1 MDGIKI
7 NFMKNLKIE
16 LKWALIFMVTMLAWM
31 LLERLVGLHDRYIG
45 QQQYLTMLF
54 VVPAVYVYIEALRD
68 KKRVAYGGR
77 MTYWQGFK
85 SGVIISVI
93 IATCSPLTQWLISY
107 VISPSYFA
115 NVIDY
120 SVKTGYYKTVEEAQ
134 AYFNYRNYAIQ
145 SVVWALAMGV
155 VTTAV
160 VDAFVCR
167 RSRRIK
173 LK

>member
-1 MDGIKI
+1 
-7 NFMKNLKIE
+7 
-16 LKWALIFMVTMLAWM
+16 
-31 LLERLVGLHDRYIG
+31 
-45 QQQYLTMLF
+45 
-54 VVPAVYVYIEALRD
+54 
-68 KKRVAYGGR
+68 

-93 IATCSPLTQWLISY
+93 IAACSPLTQWLISY
-107 VISPSYFA
+107 VISPSYFD

-155 VTTAV
+155 ATTAV

>member
-1 MDGIKI
+1 MEGCLDGIKI
-7 NFMKNLKIE
+7 YFMKNLKVE
-16 LKWALIFMVTMLAWM
+16 LKWALIFMVTLLAWM
-31 LLERLVGLHDRYIG
+31 LLERIAGLHDRYIE

-54 VVPAVYVYIEALRD
+54 IVPAVYVYFEALRD
-68 KKRVAYGGR
+68 KKRVTYGGQ

-93 IATCSPLTQWLISY
+93 IAACSPLTQWLVSY
-107 VISPSYFA
+107 VVTPSYFA

-155 VTTAV
+155 ATTAV
-160 VDAFVCR
+160 VAALVSRKGR
-167 RSRRIK
+167 R
-173 LK
+173 

>member
-7 NFMKNLKIE
+7 YFMKNLKVE
-16 LKWALIFMVTMLAWM
+16 LKWALIFMVTLLAWM
-31 LLERLVGLHDRYIG
+31 LLERIAGLHDRYIE

-54 VVPAVYVYIEALRD
+54 IVPAVYVYFEALRD
-68 KKRVAYGGR
+68 KKRVTYGGQ

-93 IATCSPLTQWLISY
+93 IAACSPLTQWLVSY
-107 VISPSYFA
+107 VVTPSYFA

-155 VTTAV
+155 ATTAV
-160 VDAFVCR
+160 VAALVSRKGR
-167 RSRRIK
+167 R
-173 LK
+173 

>member
-1 MDGIKI
+1 
-7 NFMKNLKIE
+7 MKNLKVE
-16 LKWALIFMVTMLAWM
+16 LKWALIFMVTLLAWM
-31 LLERLVGLHDRYIG
+31 LLERIAGLHDRYIE

-54 VVPAVYVYIEALRD
+54 IVPAVYVYFEALRD
-68 KKRVAYGGR
+68 KKRVTYGGQ

-93 IATCSPLTQWLISY
+93 IAACSPLTQWLVSY
-107 VISPSYFA
+107 VVTPSYFA

-155 VTTAV
+155 ATTAV
-160 VDAFVCR
+160 VAALVSRKGR
-167 RSRRIK
+167 R
-173 LK
+173 

>member
-7 NFMKNLKIE
+7 YFMKNLKVE
-16 LKWALIFMVTMLAWM
+16 LKWALIFMVTLLAWM
-31 LLERLVGLHDRYIG
+31 LLERIAGLHDRYIE

-54 VVPAVYVYIEALRD
+54 IVPAVYVYFEALRD
-68 KKRVAYGGR
+68 KKRGTYGGQ

-93 IATCSPLTQWLISY
+93 IAACSPLTQWLVSY
-107 VISPSYFA
+107 VVTPSYFA

-155 VTTAV
+155 ATTAV
-160 VDAFVCR
+160 VAALVSRKGR
-167 RSRRIK
+167 R
-173 LK
+173 

>member
-7 NFMKNLKIE
+7 YFMKNLKIE
-16 LKWALIFMVTMLAWM
+16 LKWALIFMVTLLAWM
-31 LLERLVGLHDRYIG
+31 LLERIAGLHDRYIE

-54 VVPAVYVYIEALRD
+54 IVPAVYVYFEALRD
-68 KKRVAYGGR
+68 KKRVTYGGQ

-93 IATCSPLTQWLISY
+93 IAACSPLTQWLVSY
-107 VISPSYFA
+107 VVTPSYFA

-155 VTTAV
+155 ATTAV
-160 VDAFVCR
+160 VAALVSRKGR
-167 RSRRIK
+167 R
-173 LK
+173 

>member
-1 MDGIKI
+1 
-7 NFMKNLKIE
+7 MKNLKVE
-16 LKWALIFMVTMLAWM
+16 LKWALIFMVTLLAWM
-31 LLERLVGLHDRYIG
+31 LLERIAGLHDRYIE

-54 VVPAVYVYIEALRD
+54 IVPAVYVYFVALRD
-68 KKRVAYGGR
+68 KKRVTYGGR

-93 IATCSPLTQWLISY
+93 IAACSPLTQWLVSY
-107 VISPSYFA
+107 VVTPSYFA

-155 VTTAV
+155 ATTAV
-160 VDAFVCR
+160 VAALVSRKGR
-167 RSRRIK
+167 R
-173 LK
+173 